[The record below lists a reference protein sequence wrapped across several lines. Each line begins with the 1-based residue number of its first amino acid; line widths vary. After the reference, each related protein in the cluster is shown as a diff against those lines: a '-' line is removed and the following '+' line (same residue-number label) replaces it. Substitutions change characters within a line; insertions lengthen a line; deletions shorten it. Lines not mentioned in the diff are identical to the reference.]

1 MQNVNE
7 FKKNFQENVVLA
19 QYTTFKIGGPAKYFF
34 VAKSIEE
41 IKKAV
46 EEARQN
52 NISIF
57 ILGNGSNILIAD
69 EGFDGLVIKI
79 QSSNLKI
86 ESENE
91 KFKIVCDSGI
101 LIGKLVNESI
111 KNNLTGLEWMIGIP
125 GTLGGAVVGN
135 AGAFGHLISEL
146 IKKVEVLDMD
156 DLSVKSFENKDCEF
170 GYRESIFKK
179 ATKYVIL
186 SIELELKKGNKIEI
200 EKAIKEHI
208 VQRQARH
215 PGGFPN
221 AGSFFKNV
229 IIKDNE
235 KAFDKIVKMYPDAE
249 KFRSLGTVP
258 AAWLIEKR
266 ELKGVKIG
274 GAMVSDKHANFIVNF
289 NKASARDVLML
300 ASIIKQK
307 IRGSFGIQLQEE
319 VRYVGF

>member
-7 FKKNFQENVVLA
+7 LKKIFQENVLLA
-19 QYTTFKIGGPAKYFF
+19 SYTTFKIGGPAKYFF
-34 VAKSIEE
+34 VAKSAGEVKNAIE
-41 IKKAV
+41 A
-46 EEARQN
+46 ARQN
-52 NISIF
+52 NVSVF
-57 ILGNGSNILIAD
+57 ILGNGSNILVAD

-79 QSSNLKI
+79 QNSKI
-86 ESENE
+86 KIKNDNE
-91 KFKIVCDSGI
+91 KIKIIAEGGV
-101 LIGKLVNESI
+101 LIGKLVNESV

-125 GTLGGAVVGN
+125 GTLGGAIVGN
-135 AGAFGHLISEL
+135 AGAFGHSISEL
-146 IKKVEVLDMD
+146 IKKVEVLDLD
-156 DLSVKSFENKDCEF
+156 DLSVKSFDNKDCSF

-179 ATKYVIL
+179 DAKYAIL

-208 VQRQARH
+208 AQRQARH

-229 IIKDNE
+229 IIKDNK
-235 KAFDKIVKMYPDAE
+235 KAFDKIVGQFPEAE
-249 KFRSLGTVP
+249 KFRGLGMIP

-266 ELKGVKIG
+266 ELKGAKIG
-274 GAMVSDKHANFIVNF
+274 GAMVSEKHANFIVNF
-289 NKASARDVLML
+289 NKASARDVIML

-307 IRGSFGIQLQEE
+307 IRDSFGIQLQEE